1 MWRVFTEGLTEGHT
15 AAHIIT
21 DAPRTER
28 RQTARVAPPTAVAAP
43 VTREKSQFPAQHDSP
58 SLSPVHD
65 GTSLYLTS
73 EPWPPLSFGAAYF
86 RPSIRDPMIL
96 IANVVARLIL
106 ARSRAKMGR

>member
-1 MWRVFTEGLTEGHT
+1 VWRVFTEGLTEGHT

-96 IANVVARLIL
+96 IANVVSLR
-106 ARSRAKMGR
+106 